1 MLRLDKDRDSTA
13 TPQKLSSSRS
23 VATKDA
29 RLFLE
34 NAAFQKMPIFRI
46 AGDTPAKAVCAQKRA
61 ENGLLA
67 ALNRA
72 FVFTNRYI
80 AMPGRT
86 DSIQVAG

>member
-1 MLRLDKDRDSTA
+1 MG
-13 TPQKLSSSRS
+13 SSIWTERHF
-23 VATKDA
+23 
-29 RLFLE
+29 RGY
-34 NAAFQKMPIFRI
+34 FRI